1 LGIVDGFE
9 IGEVGEKKLNEQI
22 EGPSEKFRCAWEE
35 GLR

>member
-1 LGIVDGFE
+1 VGIVDGFE

-22 EGPSEKFRCAWEE
+22 EGPREKVRCAGEE